1 MESRMPSADDQP
13 KRKARNA
20 IKVTPITLLTELHR
34 SVTDPSNPTAALGIK
49 LHMRA
54 TDMTARVYSGADR
67 EPTDNDDVLEVTQ
80 VVQDGEIIEAGSR
93 VRYELDLFGQQ
104 VPMAVD
110 PHNPD
115 SLAHGVKQVTVSDPD
130 GSHKAID
137 AAWHM
142 THLHIY
148 TSVKLKITADHRM
161 YAVCDAGDMEID
173 RITLSSPTAAI
184 KIRGRSMV
192 AAGVTIVLPML
203 QPDHVATVAQLVS
216 QIIECR
222 TVARAKV
229 QQPHMRSTTSALSA
243 VDQAFGL
250 IGSKNR
256 EGRLVRAFKNGENYT
271 DITTHSSD
279 GLSTKVIV
287 SLTDRCIRQM
297 TGHPIARRSGHST
310 ASVVIRH
317 QPGEGSPQDLMT
329 LALQQIDGFDL
340 QAVKQYHYIMGECAL
355 NPNGW
360 GRFSDDEIARGI
372 GLSKGGKQYE
382 SIQSR
387 LRYMDLVELQASI
400 KGLSTN
406 VRGDDLSRLVTTPL
420 LMRGDTTAQ
429 GTEYQLPT
437 TLHRHINAGWRV
449 QQDRRALLLGTKSIA
464 DAIALRLYW
473 SGTGWL
479 TLQRKRGVKL
489 WSPKIENIVG
499 AYAGW
504 TADSMNDLKR
514 RKGDTGVLDMF
525 RDACRLLESFTAPDG
540 QTVNLVQEARITGDT
555 IAEAHL
561 HLSLLPTADAPLLT
575 AAPV

>member
-93 VRYELDLFGQQ
+93 MRYELDLFGQQ
-104 VPMAVD
+104 MPMAVD

-115 SLAHGVKQVTVSDPD
+115 SLAHGVKQVTVTSLD
-130 GSHKAID
+130 GSQKGMN

-161 YAVCDAGDMEID
+161 YAVCDAGDVEID
-173 RITLSSPTAAI
+173 RLTVYSPALI
-184 KIRGRSMV
+184 KVRSRV
-192 AAGVTIVLPML
+192 LQATGVTIVLPML

-222 TVARAKV
+222 TAARAKV
-229 QQPHMRSTTSALSA
+229 QQTHLRDTTSALSG

-256 EGRLVRAFKNGENYT
+256 DGRLMRAFKNGDNYT

-279 GLSTKVIV
+279 GLSTTVTV
-287 SLTDRCIRQM
+287 SMTDRSLRQM
-297 TGHPIARRSGHST
+297 SGHPIARRSGHNI
-310 ASVVIRH
+310 ARVIIPA
-317 QPGEGSPQDLMT
+317 QQGSPADFPI
-329 LALQQIDGFDL
+329 LALQHLAGFDL
-340 QAVKQYHYIMGECAL
+340 QAVKQYHYVMGECAR
-355 NPNGW
+355 NPNGR
-360 GRFSDDEIARGI
+360 GRFSIDEIAQGI
-372 GLSKGGKQYE
+372 GLSKGGNQYE
-382 SIQSR
+382 SIESR
-387 LRYMDLVELQASI
+387 LRYMDLVELQSTI
-400 KGLSTN
+400 KGLSTHA
-406 VRGDDLSRLVTTPL
+406 RGDDVTVPRYTPL
-420 LMRGDTTAQ
+420 LMRGDTTSE
-429 GTEYQLPT
+429 GIEYQLPE
-437 TLHRHINAGWRV
+437 TLHKHIMSGYRV

-464 DAIALRLYW
+464 DCLALRLYW

-489 WSPKIENIVG
+489 WSPKIAATVG

-514 RKGDTGVLDMF
+514 RKGDAGVLDMF
-525 RDACRLLESFTAPDG
+525 REACRLMESFTAPDG

-561 HLSLLPTADAPLLT
+561 HMSLLPTATDAPLL

>member
-54 TDMTARVYSGADR
+54 TVTTDRFFADTNR
-67 EPTDNDDVLEVTQ
+67 EPTDTDDVLEVTQ
-80 VVQDGEIIEAGSR
+80 HVPAGEIIEAGER
-93 VRYELDLFGQQ
+93 IRFDMDLFGNQ
-104 VPMAVD
+104 VPAGVED
-110 PHNPD
+110 PQRQLTAHDGVNPD
-115 SLAHGVKQVTVSDPD
+115 RFQTHETSWQV
-130 GSHKAID
+130 
-137 AAWHM
+137 M
-142 THLHIY
+142 RLHIF
-148 TSVKLKITADHRM
+148 TGVKLKITADRRM
-161 YAVCDAGDMEID
+161 YAVCDAGDVEID

-203 QPDHVATVAQLVS
+203 HPDQLDAVTQLVS

-222 TVARAKV
+222 TTARAKV
-229 QQPHMRSTTSALSA
+229 QEPHMRSTTSALSG

-256 EGRLVRAFKNGENYT
+256 DGRLLRAFKNGENYT

-279 GLSTKVIV
+279 GSSTSVVV
-287 SLTDRCIRQM
+287 SLTDRCIRQL
-297 TGHPIARRSGHST
+297 TGHPVARRSGHNT

-317 QPGEGSPQDLMT
+317 QPGEGSPQDLMI
-329 LALQQIDGFDL
+329 LALQQIDGLDL

-360 GRFSDDEIARGI
+360 GRFSDDEIAHGI

-406 VRGDDLSRLVTTPL
+406 ARGDDLSRLVTTPL

-437 TLHRHINAGWRV
+437 TLHNHINKGWRV
-449 QQDRRALLLGTKSIA
+449 QQDRRALLLGTKNTA

-479 TLQRKRGVKL
+479 TLQRRRGVRL

-514 RKGDTGVLDMF
+514 RKGDTGVLDVF

-555 IAEAHL
+555 LAEAHL
-561 HLSLLPTADAPLLT
+561 HMSLLPTATDAPLL

>member
-1 MESRMPSADDQP
+1 
-13 KRKARNA
+13 
-20 IKVTPITLLTELHR
+20 
-34 SVTDPSNPTAALGIK
+34 
-49 LHMRA
+49 MR
-54 TDMTARVYSGADR
+54 
-67 EPTDNDDVLEVTQ
+67 
-80 VVQDGEIIEAGSR
+80 
-93 VRYELDLFGQQ
+93 
-104 VPMAVD
+104 
-110 PHNPD
+110 
-115 SLAHGVKQVTVSDPD
+115 
-130 GSHKAID
+130 
-137 AAWHM
+137 
-142 THLHIY
+142 LHIF
-148 TSVKLKITADHRM
+148 TGVKLKITADRRM
-161 YAVCDAGDMEID
+161 YAICDAGDVEID

-203 QPDHVATVAQLVS
+203 QPDQLADVAQLVS

-222 TVARAKV
+222 TTARAKV

>member
-54 TDMTARVYSGADR
+54 TVTTDRFFADTNR
-67 EPTDNDDVLEVTQ
+67 EPTDTDDVLEVTQ
-80 VVQDGEIIEAGSR
+80 HVPAGEIIEAGER
-93 VRYELDLFGQQ
+93 IRFDMDLFGNQ
-104 VPMAVD
+104 VPASVED
-110 PHNPD
+110 PQRP
-115 SLAHGVKQVTVSDPD
+115 LTAHDGVNHDRFQTHETSWQV
-130 GSHKAID
+130 
-137 AAWHM
+137 M
-142 THLHIY
+142 RLHIF
-148 TSVKLKITADHRM
+148 TGVKLKITADRRM
-161 YAVCDAGDMEID
+161 YAVCDAGDVEID

-203 QPDHVATVAQLVS
+203 HPDQLDAVTQLVS

-222 TVARAKV
+222 TTARAKV
-229 QQPHMRSTTSALSA
+229 QEPHMRSTTSALSG

-256 EGRLVRAFKNGENYT
+256 DGRLLRAFKNGENYT

-279 GLSTKVIV
+279 GSSTSVVV
-287 SLTDRCIRQM
+287 SLTDRCIRQL
-297 TGHPIARRSGHST
+297 TGHPVARRSGHNT

-317 QPGEGSPQDLMT
+317 QPGEGSPQDLMI
-329 LALQQIDGFDL
+329 LALQQIDGLDL

-360 GRFSDDEIARGI
+360 GRFSDDEIAHGI

-406 VRGDDLSRLVTTPL
+406 ARGDDLSRLVTTPL

-437 TLHRHINAGWRV
+437 TLHNHINKGWRV
-449 QQDRRALLLGTKSIA
+449 QQDRRALLLGTKNTA

-479 TLQRKRGVKL
+479 TLQRRRGVRL

-514 RKGDTGVLDMF
+514 RKGDTGVLDVF

-555 IAEAHL
+555 LAKAHL
-561 HLSLLPTADAPLLT
+561 HMSLLPTATDAPLL

>member
-54 TDMTARVYSGADR
+54 TVTTDRFFADTNR
-67 EPTDNDDVLEVTQ
+67 EPTDTDDVLEVTQ
-80 VVQDGEIIEAGSR
+80 HVPAGEIIEAGER
-93 VRYELDLFGQQ
+93 IRFDMDLFGNQ
-104 VPMAVD
+104 VPASVED
-110 PHNPD
+110 PQRP
-115 SLAHGVKQVTVSDPD
+115 LTAHDGVTHDRFQTHETSWQV
-130 GSHKAID
+130 
-137 AAWHM
+137 M
-142 THLHIY
+142 RLHIF
-148 TSVKLKITADHRM
+148 TGVKLKITADRRM
-161 YAVCDAGDMEID
+161 YAVCDAGDVEID

-184 KIRGRSMV
+184 KVRGRSMV

-203 QPDHVATVAQLVS
+203 HPDQLDAVTQLVS

-222 TVARAKV
+222 TTARAKV
-229 QQPHMRSTTSALSA
+229 QEPHMRSTTSALSG
-243 VDQAFGL
+243 VDQAVGL

-256 EGRLVRAFKNGENYT
+256 DGRLLRAFKNGENYT

-279 GLSTKVIV
+279 GSSTSVVV
-287 SLTDRCIRQM
+287 SLTDRCIRQL
-297 TGHPIARRSGHST
+297 TGHPVARRSGHNT

-317 QPGEGSPQDLMT
+317 QPGEGSPQDLMI
-329 LALQQIDGFDL
+329 LALQQIDGLDL

-360 GRFSDDEIARGI
+360 GRFSDDEIAHGI

-406 VRGDDLSRLVTTPL
+406 ARGDDLSRLVTTPL

-437 TLHRHINAGWRV
+437 TLHNHINKGWRV
-449 QQDRRALLLGTKSIA
+449 QQDRRALLLGTKNTA

-479 TLQRKRGVKL
+479 TLQRRRGVRL

-514 RKGDTGVLDMF
+514 RKGDTGVLDVF

-555 IAEAHL
+555 LAEAHL
-561 HLSLLPTADAPLLT
+561 HMSLLPTATDAPLL

>member
-20 IKVTPITLLTELHR
+20 IKVTPITLLTDLHR

-49 LHMRA
+49 LLMRA
-54 TDMTARVYSGADR
+54 TVMTDRFFGDTNR
-67 EPTDNDDVLEVTQ
+67 EPTDTDDVLEVTQ
-80 VVQDGEIIEAGSR
+80 HVPAGEIIEAGER
-93 VRYELDLFGQQ
+93 IRFDMDLFGNQ
-104 VPMAVD
+104 VPASVED
-110 PHNPD
+110 PQALMTKIDGVSPD
-115 SLAHGVKQVTVSDPD
+115 RFQTHETSWQV
-130 GSHKAID
+130 
-137 AAWHM
+137 M
-142 THLHIY
+142 RLHIF
-148 TSVKLKITADHRM
+148 TGVKLKITADRRM
-161 YAVCDAGDMEID
+161 YAVCDAGDVEID

-203 QPDHVATVAQLVS
+203 QPDQLADVAQLVS

-222 TVARAKV
+222 TTARAKV

-464 DAIALRLYW
+464 DALALRLYW

-514 RKGDTGVLDMF
+514 RKGDAGVLDMF

>member
-1 MESRMPSADDQP
+1 MEINMQSADDQP

-34 SVTDPSNPTAALGIK
+34 SVTDPSNHTAALGIK

-54 TDMTARVYSGADR
+54 TVTTDRFFADTNR
-67 EPTDNDDVLEVTQ
+67 EPTDTDDVLEVTQ
-80 VVQDGEIIEAGSR
+80 HVPAGEIIEAGER
-93 VRYELDLFGQQ
+93 IRFDMDLFGNQ
-104 VPMAVD
+104 VPAGVED
-110 PHNPD
+110 PQRQLTAHDGVNPD
-115 SLAHGVKQVTVSDPD
+115 RFQTHETSWQV
-130 GSHKAID
+130 
-137 AAWHM
+137 M
-142 THLHIY
+142 RLHIF
-148 TSVKLKITADHRM
+148 TGVKLKVTADRRM
-161 YAVCDAGDMEID
+161 YAVCDAGDVEID

-184 KIRGRSMV
+184 KVRGRSMV

-203 QPDHVATVAQLVS
+203 HPDQLDAVTQLVS

-222 TVARAKV
+222 TTARAKV
-229 QQPHMRSTTSALSA
+229 QEPHMRSTTSALSG

-256 EGRLVRAFKNGENYT
+256 DGRLLRAFKNGENYT

-279 GLSTKVIV
+279 GSSTSVVV
-287 SLTDRCIRQM
+287 SLTDRCIRQL
-297 TGHPIARRSGHST
+297 TGHPVARRSGHNT

-317 QPGEGSPQDLMT
+317 QPGEGSPQDLMI
-329 LALQQIDGFDL
+329 LALQQIDGLDL

-360 GRFSDDEIARGI
+360 GRFSDDEIAHGI

-406 VRGDDLSRLVTTPL
+406 ARGDDLSRLVTTPL

-437 TLHRHINAGWRV
+437 TLHNHINKGWRV
-449 QQDRRALLLGTKSIA
+449 QQDRRALLLGTKNTA

-479 TLQRKRGVKL
+479 TLQRRRGVRL

-514 RKGDTGVLDMF
+514 RKGDTGVLDVF

-555 IAEAHL
+555 LAEAHL
-561 HLSLLPTADAPLLT
+561 HMSLLPTATDAPLL

>member
-20 IKVTPITLLTELHR
+20 IKVTPITLLTDLHR
-34 SVTDPSNPTAALGIK
+34 SVTDPSNPTAALGIN
-49 LHMRA
+49 LLLRA
-54 TDMTARVYSGADR
+54 TVMTDRFFGDTHR
-67 EPTDNDDVLEVTQ
+67 EPTDTDDVLEVTQ
-80 VVQDGEIIEAGSR
+80 HVPAGEIIEAGER
-93 VRYELDLFGQQ
+93 IRFDMDLFGNQ
-104 VPMAVD
+104 VPAGVED
-110 PHNPD
+110 PQRPLTAHDGVNPD
-115 SLAHGVKQVTVSDPD
+115 RFQTHETSWQV
-130 GSHKAID
+130 
-137 AAWHM
+137 M
-142 THLHIY
+142 RLHIF
-148 TSVKLKITADHRM
+148 TGVKLKITADRRM
-161 YAVCDAGDMEID
+161 YAICDAGDVEID

-203 QPDHVATVAQLVS
+203 QPDQLADVAQLVS

-222 TVARAKV
+222 TTARAKV

>member
-49 LHMRA
+49 LLMRA
-54 TDMTARVYSGADR
+54 TVMTDRLFGDTNR
-67 EPTDNDDVLEVTQ
+67 EPTDTDDVLEVTQ
-80 VVQDGEIIEAGSR
+80 HVPAGEIIEAGER
-93 VRYELDLFGQQ
+93 IRFDMDLFGNQ
-104 VPMAVD
+104 VPASVED
-110 PHNPD
+110 PQRP
-115 SLAHGVKQVTVSDPD
+115 LTAHDGVNHDRFQTHETSWQV
-130 GSHKAID
+130 
-137 AAWHM
+137 M
-142 THLHIY
+142 RLHIF
-148 TSVKLKITADHRM
+148 TGVKLKITADRRM
-161 YAVCDAGDMEID
+161 YAVCDAGDVEID

-203 QPDHVATVAQLVS
+203 QPDQLADVAQLVS

-514 RKGDTGVLDMF
+514 RKGDAGVLDMF
-525 RDACRLLESFTAPDG
+525 REACRLMESFTAPDG

-561 HLSLLPTADAPLLT
+561 HMSLLPTATDAPLL

>member
-20 IKVTPITLLTELHR
+20 IKVTPITLLTDLHR

-49 LHMRA
+49 LLMRA
-54 TDMTARVYSGADR
+54 TVMTDRFFGDTNR
-67 EPTDNDDVLEVTQ
+67 EPTDTDDVLEVTQ
-80 VVQDGEIIEAGSR
+80 HVPAGEIIEAGER
-93 VRYELDLFGQQ
+93 IRFDMDLFGNQ
-104 VPMAVD
+104 VPASVED
-110 PHNPD
+110 PQRP
-115 SLAHGVKQVTVSDPD
+115 LTAHDGVNHDRFQTHETSWQV
-130 GSHKAID
+130 
-137 AAWHM
+137 M
-142 THLHIY
+142 RLHIF
-148 TSVKLKITADHRM
+148 TGVKLKITADRRM
-161 YAVCDAGDMEID
+161 YAICDAGDVEID

-203 QPDHVATVAQLVS
+203 QPDQLADVAQLVS

-561 HLSLLPTADAPLLT
+561 HLSLLPTADAALLT

>member
-1 MESRMPSADDQP
+1 MEINMQSADDHP

-54 TDMTARVYSGADR
+54 TVTTDRFFADTNR
-67 EPTDNDDVLEVTQ
+67 EPTDTDDVLEVTQ
-80 VVQDGEIIEAGSR
+80 HVPAGEIIEAGER
-93 VRYELDLFGQQ
+93 IRFDMDLFGNQ
-104 VPMAVD
+104 VPASVED
-110 PHNPD
+110 PQRQLTAHDGVTPD
-115 SLAHGVKQVTVSDPD
+115 RFQTHETSWQV
-130 GSHKAID
+130 
-137 AAWHM
+137 M
-142 THLHIY
+142 RLHIF
-148 TSVKLKITADHRM
+148 TGVKLKVTADRRM
-161 YAVCDAGDMEID
+161 YAVCDAGDVEID

-184 KIRGRSMV
+184 KVRGRSMV

-203 QPDHVATVAQLVS
+203 QPDQLADVTQLVS

-222 TVARAKV
+222 TAARAKV
-229 QQPHMRSTTSALSA
+229 QEPHMRSTTSALSA

-406 VRGDDLSRLVTTPL
+406 TRGDDLSRLVTTPL

-464 DAIALRLYW
+464 DALALRLYW

-561 HLSLLPTADAPLLT
+561 HLSLLPTATDVPLL